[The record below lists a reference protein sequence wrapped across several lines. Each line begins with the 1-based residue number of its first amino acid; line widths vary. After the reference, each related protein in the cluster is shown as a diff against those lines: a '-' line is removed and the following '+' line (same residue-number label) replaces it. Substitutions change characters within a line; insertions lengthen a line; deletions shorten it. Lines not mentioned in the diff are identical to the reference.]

1 MTCYHYYL
9 FLNNQLQFTTYYSLY
24 ILKSRSF
31 ANTILTYFFFCRIFF
46 NLHEVYKTT
55 FSYVCFPVIFCLISN
70 MCFHYSPLRH
80 YIADILPIRCEH
92 KNQLINIPIKD
103 YINLVLHCNINCIF
117 KLKAGKNLHISNVL
131 KIVNILT
138 YS

>member
-1 MTCYHYYL
+1 
-9 FLNNQLQFTTYYSLY
+9 
-24 ILKSRSF
+24 
-31 ANTILTYFFFCRIFF
+31 
-46 NLHEVYKTT
+46 
-55 FSYVCFPVIFCLISN
+55 
-70 MCFHYSPLRH
+70 MCFHYSPFRH
-80 YIADILPIRCEH
+80 FIADILPIRCEH

-131 KIVNILT
+131 KIVNILA